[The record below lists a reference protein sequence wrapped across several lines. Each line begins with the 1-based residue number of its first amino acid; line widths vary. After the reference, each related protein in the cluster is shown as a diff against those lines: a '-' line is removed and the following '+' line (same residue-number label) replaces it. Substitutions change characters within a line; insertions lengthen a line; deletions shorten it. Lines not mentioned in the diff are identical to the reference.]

1 MINDNV
7 HVSSW
12 RGSIAHLP
20 GKRAARLPTCLAIG
34 AARLRTCCFDDHHRS
49 HATSF
54 LFQIEE

>member
-20 GKRAARLPTCLAIG
+20 GKRAARLPTCLLQM
-34 AARLRTCCFDDHHRS
+34 AR
-49 HATSF
+49 HACAPVVLMITTALTQPLSSF
-54 LFQIEE
+54 K